1 MAKKELIDY
10 IKKQIS
16 SGHDEENIRQH
27 LVSFGHKVREI
38 DTAIDEIKKPKPVQ
52 APGGTVATIKKPLKE
67 KDFGISDYLTVWV
80 RVFVSP
86 SAIFEKQKKLAKFP
100 NSIAHLAIA
109 GVFGGIIGG
118 LISVIITIFTGASSE
133 PLNSG
138 IGISM
143 IFGKAGAVN
152 SLTHILVNPL
162 VAILIWISFSAI
174 LHFFSLAIGGKKS
187 FRKQSHL
194 IAVSMA
200 PIVFLMS
207 MVSAIPNACVI
218 FIAYLLAGILWFY
231 PLTFASKISQ
241 GFDTVKAILAWT
253 IPVIV
258 IFAYSAPYIVSIFA
272 TIVAAC

>member
-52 APGGTVATIKKPLKE
+52 APRGTVATIKKPLKE

-109 GVFGGIIGG
+109 GVFGGIIALLGAHPTTK
-118 LISVIITIFTGASSE
+118 IINIKKTAKIINFFI
-133 PLNSG
+133 L
-138 IGISM
+138 
-143 IFGKAGAVN
+143 
-152 SLTHILVNPL
+152 LTPH
-162 VAILIWISFSAI
+162 
-174 LHFFSLAIGGKKS
+174 
-187 FRKQSHL
+187 
-194 IAVSMA
+194 
-200 PIVFLMS
+200 
-207 MVSAIPNACVI
+207 
-218 FIAYLLAGILWFY
+218 
-231 PLTFASKISQ
+231 
-241 GFDTVKAILAWT
+241 
-253 IPVIV
+253 
-258 IFAYSAPYIVSIFA
+258 
-272 TIVAAC
+272 